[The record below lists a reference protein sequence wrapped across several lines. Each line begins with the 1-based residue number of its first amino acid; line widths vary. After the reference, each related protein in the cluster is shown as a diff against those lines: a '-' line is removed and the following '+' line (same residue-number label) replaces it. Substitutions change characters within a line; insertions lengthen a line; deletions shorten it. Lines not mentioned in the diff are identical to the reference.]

1 MDVIA
6 MHAAGFEN
14 AVATLGTAITSDQA
28 RLISRYTKKVIIS
41 YDADEAGQ
49 KAAMRAIK
57 LLSEVGVDVTI
68 LKVPDAKDPDEF
80 IKKFGADRFRGLLTE
95 SKTKFDYNLENILSK
110 HDINLPQEKIKA
122 LHEAEKLISET
133 YSSAEREIYIKIV
146 SKIFD
151 VDSKSIKTDVDRI
164 VNKAAAARR
173 KEEST
178 KAKQDAIGYSDRV
191 NTDYAKAPAVAK
203 NEENLLGLLLLYPEH
218 RKTVFEG
225 ELLTRDDFFTDL
237 NGRIFDY
244 LKNAYFTSGD
254 SHHDMDECFTPDEIG
269 RTVKM
274 KISRMELTENGGAV
288 LLDCISALKKSVR
301 KKNSENNSSLDSL
314 AKLVESKRKS

>member
-1 MDVIA
+1 
-6 MHAAGFEN
+6 
-14 AVATLGTAITSDQA
+14 
-28 RLISRYTKKVIIS
+28 
-41 YDADEAGQ
+41 
-49 KAAMRAIK
+49 
-57 LLSEVGVDVTI
+57 
-68 LKVPDAKDPDEF
+68 
-80 IKKFGADRFRGLLTE
+80 
-95 SKTKFDYNLENILSK
+95 
-110 HDINLPQEKIKA
+110 
-122 LHEAEKLISET
+122 
-133 YSSAEREIYIKIV
+133 
-146 SKIFD
+146 